1 MSKLQ
6 AALRAYP
13 TGTNITGRMAATD
26 KIYHRLMDRE
36 REREI
41 NTARWIMRERG
52 CTWGEALRLLRNSE
66 VQS

>member
-13 TGTNITGRMAATD
+13 TGTNITSRMAATD
-26 KIYHRLMDRE
+26 KAYYLLMDRE

-41 NTARWIMRERG
+41 DAARWVMREKG
-52 CTWGEALRLLRNSE
+52 CTWGEALRLLRDSE
-66 VQS
+66 ATA